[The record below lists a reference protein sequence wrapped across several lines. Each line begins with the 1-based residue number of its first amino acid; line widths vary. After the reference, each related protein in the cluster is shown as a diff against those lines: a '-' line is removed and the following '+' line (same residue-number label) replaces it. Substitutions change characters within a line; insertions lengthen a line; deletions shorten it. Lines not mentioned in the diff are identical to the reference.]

1 MLWVR
6 IDDEE
11 IQVDTKGGGNTP
23 PPPSCPNDTRWPL
36 FLVDRTWMEL
46 GQYTCS
52 NPLGRWKLPTAMQ
65 LGLGQYYG
73 LPRLLC
79 GPELHT
85 PMWVF
90 PLTIMTL
97 SSEQKQYAAPQN

>member
-11 IQVDTKGGGNTP
+11 IQVDTKGGGNP
-23 PPPSCPNDTRWPL
+23 PPPSCANDTRWPL

-73 LPRLLC
+73 LPRLL
-79 GPELHT
+79 
-85 PMWVF
+85 WVM
-90 PLTIMTL
+90 PASWPGVAYPNVGL
-97 SSEQKQYAAPQN
+97 STDHHDFVQ